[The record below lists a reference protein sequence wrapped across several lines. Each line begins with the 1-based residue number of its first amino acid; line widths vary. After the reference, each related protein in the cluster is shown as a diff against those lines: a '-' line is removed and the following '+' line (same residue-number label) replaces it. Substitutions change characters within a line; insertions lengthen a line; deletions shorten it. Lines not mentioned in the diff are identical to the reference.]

1 MGFVTPRVS
10 RCCHGHDIAVA
21 AFRSRRLLD
30 TQRIRPLSF
39 SGLSPF
45 VSPKTALFSTALST
59 PAMRTLAA
67 SSLAGTLADRFTL
80 FPGTI
85 VSLLVA
91 ASLSNL
97 GLAPVK
103 HPLYDVCWTKLLPAS
118 LALLIMSGLPSQNSA
133 NGASVSQNDDGSSS
147 RETVMAVIFPFV
159 IGAVGSIIGCLLSF
173 AMSLILAH
181 SKLKRWSIPPMEAA
195 VASGSLCSSYIGGTV
210 NLFSTARALGRTR
223 THGVIDFESLL
234 GSMAAADLLVMA
246 LYFAGMS
253 GLVKSKFMRK
263 LFPGRGATG
272 AKTNDSEKGGL
283 FADHT
288 GESNERRLYSGRGVD
303 CGDSPK
309 TSTTLANRAKQLLRR
324 TSAAGF
330 SLALAWRI
338 VGLSDHFEVIM
349 TKTLGIPGMGCAAIT
364 VLGAIVGR
372 TICQIELFANGSR
385 GAATFPPPWF
395 FTELDAMCPRLTSL
409 IFNLLFA
416 AIGTSANIKVALRH
430 GPASLIFALLALLV
444 HVLVILFG
452 SWGAM
457 KAAPNL
463 AFFPLS
469 IEEVMVASNAA
480 IGGPATAAAFAGSVS
495 KKRMAPRK
503 RRDLALAGTVVG
515 VLGYAIGTSIGLGLS
530 GLLLD

>member
-1 MGFVTPRVS
+1 
-10 RCCHGHDIAVA
+10 
-21 AFRSRRLLD
+21 
-30 TQRIRPLSF
+30 
-39 SGLSPF
+39 
-45 VSPKTALFSTALST
+45 
-59 PAMRTLAA
+59 
-67 SSLAGTLADRFTL
+67 
-80 FPGTI
+80 
-85 VSLLVA
+85 
-91 ASLSNL
+91 
-97 GLAPVK
+97 
-103 HPLYDVCWTKLLPAS
+103 
-118 LALLIMSGLPSQNSA
+118 
-133 NGASVSQNDDGSSS
+133 
-147 RETVMAVIFPFV
+147 
-159 IGAVGSIIGCLLSF
+159 
-173 AMSLILAH
+173 
-181 SKLKRWSIPPMEAA
+181 
-195 VASGSLCSSYIGGTV
+195 LCSSYIGGTV

-246 LYFAGMS
+246 LYFAGMT

-309 TSTTLANRAKQLLRR
+309 KSTTLANRAKQLLRR

-457 KAAPNL
+457 KAAPKL

-495 KKRMAPRK
+495 NKRMAPRK